1 MVRAPLVALAIA
13 IAIGTGASGQRPI
26 FRSNAP
32 TVYIYATVQARDGRL
47 VPDLQRGDF
56 TVFDN
61 GREQPITVF
70 DNAPQRITLA
80 LMFDMSTSMFKVHGR
95 LRDAAVA
102 FIQGLWPEDR
112 VRIGS
117 FGDELVL
124 SPWLT
129 SDKAILRRIIDEEL
143 WPGGPTPLWI
153 ALDAAMTSL
162 DREPGRRVVLTFTD
176 GENAGLPV
184 GWSVATGDRLPVA
197 RMHAERDGFLI
208 YAIGLQG
215 AGLSGELKDLARDT
229 GGGHFVVAKR
239 DDLGSTFTRVID
251 ELHHQYVIGFVQPEA
266 DGKPHAVRVKARDGT
281 SVRAR
286 TTYVADRPNQG
297 S

>member
-1 MVRAPLVALAIA
+1 M
-13 IAIGTGASGQRPI
+13 G
-26 FRSNAP
+26 
-32 TVYIYATVQARDGRL
+32 
-47 VPDLQRGDF
+47 
-56 TVFDN
+56 
-61 GREQPITVF
+61 
-70 DNAPQRITLA
+70 
-80 LMFDMSTSMFKVHGR
+80 HGR
-95 LRDAAVA
+95 LRDAAAA
-102 FIQGLWPEDR
+102 FIGALWPEDR

-129 SDKAILRRIIDEEL
+129 SDKTVLRRIVDEEL

-162 DREPGRRVVLTFTD
+162 QGEGGRRVVLTFTD
-176 GENAGLPV
+176 GENAGVPI
-184 GWSVATGDRLPVA
+184 GWPLRGVDRLGVA
-197 RMHAERDGFLI
+197 RLHSERDGFLV

-229 GGGHFVVAKR
+229 GGGHFTVSRK
-239 DDLGSTFTRVID
+239 DDLGSTFTRVVD

-266 DGKPHAVRVKARDGT
+266 DGRTHEVRLKTRDGS

-286 TTYVADRPNQG
+286 ATYLADGGTKG